1 MFSVHAKQF
10 HFSVFFL
17 GGGTFRQNQN
27 LMVGLAWGVA
37 RFGVPQEVLGVQ
49 KSTQHH
55 EHHQT
60 DCQWT
65 STREF
70 DISLER
76 AWLSGH
82 ALSCPI

>member
-1 MFSVHAKQF
+1 M
-10 HFSVFFL
+10 
-17 GGGTFRQNQN
+17 
-27 LMVGLAWGVA
+27 MVVLSWGAA

-76 AWLSGH
+76 ALLSGL
-82 ALSCPI
+82 AVMEPDAAKQRIGLRSSDACICT

>member
-1 MFSVHAKQF
+1 
-10 HFSVFFL
+10 
-17 GGGTFRQNQN
+17 
-27 LMVGLAWGVA
+27 MVGLAWGVA

-55 EHHQT
+55 EHYQT
-60 DCQWT
+60 DCQCYGLAQEM
-65 STREF
+65 EF

-76 AWLSGH
+76 VWLSGH